1 MIDAMTIAASA
12 ALEAAERERDRQ
24 RRCEEA
30 LAPLREAVA
39 AVEGRTPDEVAADER
54 FWGVVQA
61 LFDVDRTL
69 VNLNNGGVSPSPR
82 LVQEALRRDQAR
94 ANEVPAYAMW
104 SVLEP
109 EVETVRRQLAR
120 LFGCDAEEVAIT
132 RNACESLETVLFG
145 FALRPGDE
153 VLTTNQDY
161 PRTLAALRQREKRE
175 AIVVRALSFPVPLPS
190 AAELVERFRGAITP
204 RTRVILVSHMYYL
217 TGQVFP
223 VAEICRLGREKG
235 IEVVVDGAHAL
246 AQLPF
251 TRDDLGCDYYGAT
264 LHKWV
269 MAPHGTGFLYV
280 RREKIEGLWPLMAAT
295 AEVRADDIRKF
306 EQIGTH
312 PAAVHNAAREA
323 LALHDLLGT
332 PRKSAR
338 LRYLRDRWA
347 RRLARHPRVRLLT
360 DLHPDMSCGLG
371 TFTVE
376 GMDPNAIAEALWDR
390 RRIFVVAFFHEEFSG
405 VRVTPS
411 FYTRVEDV
419 DLFAAEMEAILAG

>member
-1 MIDAMTIAASA
+1 MSIETSA
-12 ALEAAERERDRQ
+12 AAEIAERERERQ
-24 RRCEEA
+24 RRGDAA

-39 AVEGRTPDEVAADER
+39 RLEGRSPEEVASDER
-54 FWGVVQA
+54 LWHVVQA
-61 LFDVDRTL
+61 AFEVDRNI

-82 LVQEALRRDQAR
+82 LVQDALRRDLAR
-94 ANEVPAYAMW
+94 GNEAPAYAMW

-109 EVETVRRQLAR
+109 EVEIVRARLAA

-145 FALRPGDE
+145 FDLKPGDE

-161 PRTLAALRQREKRE
+161 PRTLAALRQRERRE
-175 AIVVRALSFPVPLPS
+175 GIVVRTISFPVPPS
-190 AAELVERFRGAITP
+190 SLGDLVARFRAALTP
-204 RTRVILVSHMYYL
+204 RTRVLLVSHMTYL
-217 TGQVFP
+217 TGQIFP
-223 VAEICRLGREKG
+223 VAEICRMGREAG
-235 IEVVVDGAHAL
+235 VEVVVDGAHAL

-251 TRDDLGCDYYGAT
+251 RRDDLGCDYYGAT

-280 RREKIEGLWPLMAAT
+280 RRSKIAGLWPLMAAT
-295 AEVRADDIRKF
+295 SEIRADDIRKF

-323 LALHDLLGT
+323 LAFHEVLGT
-332 PRKSAR
+332 ERKSAR

-360 DLHPDMSCGLG
+360 DLSPEMSCGLG
-371 TFTVE
+371 TFAVE
-376 GMDPNAIAEALWDR
+376 GMTASALAEALWDR
-390 RRIFVVAFFHEEFSG
+390 ARIFVVAFAHEEFTG

-411 FYTRVEDV
+411 FYTRIEDV
-419 DLFAAEMEAILAG
+419 DAFAEEVERILGS

>member
-1 MIDAMTIAASA
+1 MSIAASA
-12 ALEAAERERDRQ
+12 AAEVAERERERG
-24 RRCEEA
+24 RRCDAA
-30 LAPLREAVA
+30 LAPLREGVA
-39 AVEGRTPDEVAADER
+39 RASGQSPEQAAADER
-54 FWGVVQA
+54 LWHVVQA
-61 LFDVDRTL
+61 AFDVDLNL

-82 LVQEALRRDQAR
+82 VVQDALRRDLGR
-94 ANEVPAYAMW
+94 ANEAPAYAMW

-109 EVETVRRQLAR
+109 EVEIVRARLAA

-145 FALRPGDE
+145 FDLEPGDE

-161 PRTLAALRQREKRE
+161 PRTLAALRQRERRE
-175 AIVVRALSFPVPLPS
+175 GIVVRTISFPVPPS
-190 AAELVERFRGAITP
+190 SPADLVSRFRQALTP
-204 RTRVILVSHMYYL
+204 RTRILLVSHMTYL
-217 TGQVFP
+217 TGQIFP
-223 VAEICRLGREKG
+223 VAEICRMGREAG
-235 IEVVVDGAHAL
+235 VEVVVDGAHAL

-251 TRDDLGCDYYGAT
+251 RRDDLGCDYYGAT

-280 RREKIEGLWPLMAAT
+280 RRSKISRLWPLMAAT
-295 AEVRADDIRKF
+295 SEIPADDIRKF

-323 LALHDLLGT
+323 LAFHEVLGT
-332 PRKSAR
+332 ERKSAR

-347 RRLARHPRVRLLT
+347 RRLSRHPRVRLLT
-360 DLHPDMSCGLG
+360 DLSPEMSCGLG
-371 TFTVE
+371 TFAVD
-376 GMDPNAIAEALWDR
+376 GMEPSALAEALWDR
-390 RRIFVVAFFHEEFSG
+390 RRIFVVAFGHEEFAG

-419 DLFAAEMEAILAG
+419 DAFAEETERILGS

>member
-1 MIDAMTIAASA
+1 MSIATSA
-12 ALEAAERERDRQ
+12 AAETAERERERQ
-24 RRCEEA
+24 RRCDAA
-30 LAPLREAVA
+30 LAPLREAVGRL
-39 AVEGRTPDEVAADER
+39 EGRSPEEAASDER
-54 FWGVVQA
+54 LWHVVQA
-61 LFDVDRTL
+61 AFEVDRNI

-82 LVQEALRRDQAR
+82 LVQDALRRDLAR
-94 ANEVPAYAMW
+94 GNEAPAYAMW

-109 EVETVRRQLAR
+109 EVEIVRARLAA

-145 FALRPGDE
+145 FDLKAGDE

-175 AIVVRALSFPVPLPS
+175 GIVLRTISFPVPPS
-190 AAELVERFRGAITP
+190 SLGDLLARFRAALTP
-204 RTRVILVSHMYYL
+204 RTRVLLVSHMTYL
-217 TGQVFP
+217 TGQIFP
-223 VAEICRLGREKG
+223 VAEICRMGREAG
-235 IEVVVDGAHAL
+235 VEVVVDGAHAL

-251 TRDDLGCDYYGAT
+251 RRDDLGCDYYGAT

-280 RREKIEGLWPLMAAT
+280 RRSKIAGLWPLMAAT
-295 AEVRADDIRKF
+295 SEIRADDIRKF

-323 LALHDLLGT
+323 LAFHEVLGT
-332 PRKSAR
+332 ERKSAR

-360 DLHPDMSCGLG
+360 DLSPEMSCGLG
-371 TFTVE
+371 TFAVE
-376 GMDPNAIAEALWDR
+376 GMAPSALAEALWDR
-390 RRIFVVAFFHEEFSG
+390 ARIFVVAFGHEEFTG

-411 FYTRVEDV
+411 FYTRIEDV
-419 DLFAAEMEAILAG
+419 DAFAEEVERILGS

>member
-1 MIDAMTIAASA
+1 MSIATSA
-12 ALEAAERERDRQ
+12 AAETAERERERQ
-24 RRCEEA
+24 RRCDAA
-30 LAPLREAVA
+30 LAPLREAVGRL
-39 AVEGRTPDEVAADER
+39 EGRSPEEAASDER
-54 FWGVVQA
+54 LWHVVQA
-61 LFDVDRTL
+61 AFEVDRNI

-82 LVQEALRRDQAR
+82 LVQDALRRDLAR
-94 ANEVPAYAMW
+94 GNEAPAYAMW

-109 EVETVRRQLAR
+109 EVEIVRARLAA
-120 LFGCDAEEVAIT
+120 LFGCDVEEVAIT

-145 FALRPGDE
+145 FDLKAGDE

-175 AIVVRALSFPVPLPS
+175 GIVVRTISFPVPPS
-190 AAELVERFRGAITP
+190 SLGDLLARFRAALTP
-204 RTRVILVSHMYYL
+204 RTRVLLVSHMTYL
-217 TGQVFP
+217 TGQIFP
-223 VAEICRLGREKG
+223 VAEICRMGREAG
-235 IEVVVDGAHAL
+235 VEVVVDGAHAL

-251 TRDDLGCDYYGAT
+251 RRDDLGCDYYGAT

-280 RREKIEGLWPLMAAT
+280 RRSKIAGLWPLMAAT
-295 AEVRADDIRKF
+295 SEIRADDIRKF

-323 LALHDLLGT
+323 LAFHEVLGT
-332 PRKSAR
+332 ERKSAR

-360 DLHPDMSCGLG
+360 DLSPEMSCGLG
-371 TFTVE
+371 TFAVE
-376 GMDPNAIAEALWDR
+376 GMAPSALAEALWDR
-390 RRIFVVAFFHEEFSG
+390 ARIFVVAFGHEEFAG

-411 FYTRVEDV
+411 FYTRIEDV
-419 DLFAAEMEAILAG
+419 DAFAEEVERILGS

>member
-1 MIDAMTIAASA
+1 MSIAASA
-12 ALEAAERERDRQ
+12 AAEVAERERERQ
-24 RRCEEA
+24 RRCDAA

-39 AVEGRTPDEVAADER
+39 RASGQSPEESAADER
-54 FWGVVQA
+54 LWHVVQA
-61 LFDVDRTL
+61 AFDVDLNL

-82 LVQEALRRDQAR
+82 VVQDALRRDLGR
-94 ANEVPAYAMW
+94 ANEAPAYAMW

-109 EVETVRRQLAR
+109 EVEIVRARLAS

-145 FALRPGDE
+145 FDLKPGDE

-161 PRTLAALRQREKRE
+161 PRTLAALRQRERRE
-175 AIVVRALSFPVPLPS
+175 GIVVRTISFPVPPAS
-190 AAELVERFRGAITP
+190 PAELVSCFRQALTP
-204 RTRVILVSHMYYL
+204 RTRVLLVSHMTYL
-217 TGQVFP
+217 TGQIFP
-223 VAEICRLGREKG
+223 VAEICRMGREAG
-235 IEVVVDGAHAL
+235 VEVVVDGAHAL

-251 TRDDLGCDYYGAT
+251 RRDDLGCDYYGAT

-280 RREKIEGLWPLMAAT
+280 RRSKIAGLWPLMAAT
-295 AEVRADDIRKF
+295 PEIRADDIRKF

-323 LALHDLLGT
+323 LAFHEVLGT
-332 PRKSAR
+332 ERKSAR

-347 RRLARHPRVRLLT
+347 RRLSRHPRVRLLT
-360 DLHPDMSCGLG
+360 DLSREMSCGLG
-371 TFTVE
+371 TFAVE
-376 GMDPNAIAEALWDR
+376 GMEPPALAEALWDR
-390 RRIFVVAFFHEEFSG
+390 RRIFVVAFAHEEFSG

-419 DLFAAEMEAILAG
+419 DAFAEEVERIVGA

>member
-1 MIDAMTIAASA
+1 MSIAASA
-12 ALEAAERERDRQ
+12 AAEVAERERERQ
-24 RRCEEA
+24 RRCDAA

-39 AVEGRTPDEVAADER
+39 RASGQSPEEAAADER
-54 FWGVVQA
+54 LWHVVQA
-61 LFDVDRTL
+61 AFDVDLNL

-82 LVQEALRRDQAR
+82 VVQDALRRDLGR
-94 ANEVPAYAMW
+94 ANEAPAYAMW

-109 EVETVRRQLAR
+109 EVEIVRARLAS
-120 LFGCDAEEVAIT
+120 LFGCDAEEIAIT

-145 FALRPGDE
+145 FDLEPGDE

-161 PRTLAALRQREKRE
+161 PRTLAALRQRERRE
-175 AIVVRALSFPVPLPS
+175 GIVVRTISFPVPPAS
-190 AAELVERFRGAITP
+190 PADLVARFRQALTP
-204 RTRVILVSHMYYL
+204 RTRVLLVSHMTYL
-217 TGQVFP
+217 TGQIFP
-223 VAEICRLGREKG
+223 VAEICRMGREAG
-235 IEVVVDGAHAL
+235 VEVVVDGAHAL

-251 TRDDLGCDYYGAT
+251 RRDDLGCDYYGAT

-280 RREKIEGLWPLMAAT
+280 RRSKIAGLWPLMAAT
-295 AEVRADDIRKF
+295 PEIKADDIRKF

-323 LALHDLLGT
+323 LAFHEVLGT
-332 PRKSAR
+332 ERKSAR

-347 RRLARHPRVRLLT
+347 RRLSRHPRVRLLT
-360 DLHPDMSCGLG
+360 DLSPEMSCGLG
-371 TFTVE
+371 TFAVE
-376 GMDPNAIAEALWDR
+376 GMEPPALAEALWDR
-390 RRIFVVAFFHEEFSG
+390 RRIFVVAFAHEEFSG

-419 DLFAAEMEAILAG
+419 DAFAEEVERIVGA

>member
-1 MIDAMTIAASA
+1 MSIATSA
-12 ALEAAERERDRQ
+12 AAEIAERERERQ
-24 RRCEEA
+24 RRCDAA
-30 LAPLREAVA
+30 LAPLREAVGRL
-39 AVEGRTPDEVAADER
+39 EGRSPEEAASDER
-54 FWGVVQA
+54 LWHVVQA
-61 LFDVDRTL
+61 AFEVDRNI

-82 LVQEALRRDQAR
+82 LVQDALRRDLAR
-94 ANEVPAYAMW
+94 GNEAPAYAMW

-109 EVETVRRQLAR
+109 EVEIVRARLAA

-145 FALRPGDE
+145 FDLKPGDE
-153 VLTTNQDY
+153 VVTTNQDY
-161 PRTLAALRQREKRE
+161 PRTLAALRQRERRE
-175 AIVVRALSFPVPLPS
+175 GIVVRTISFPVPPPS
-190 AAELVERFRGAITP
+190 LEDLLARFRAAITP
-204 RTRVILVSHMYYL
+204 RTRVLLVSHMTYL
-217 TGQVFP
+217 TGQIFP
-223 VAEICRLGREKG
+223 VAEICRMGREAG

-251 TRDDLGCDYYGAT
+251 RRDDLDCDYYGAT

-280 RREKIEGLWPLMAAT
+280 RRAKIAGLWPLMAAT
-295 AEVRADDIRKF
+295 SEIAADDIRKF

-323 LALHDLLGT
+323 LAFHEVLGT
-332 PRKSAR
+332 ARKSAR

-360 DLHPDMSCGLG
+360 DLSPEMSCGLG
-371 TFTVE
+371 TFAIE
-376 GMDPNAIAEALWDR
+376 GMAPSALAEALWDR
-390 RRIFVVAFFHEEFSG
+390 ARIFVVAFLHEEFTG
-405 VRVTPS
+405 IRVTPS

-419 DLFAAEMEAILAG
+419 DAFAEEVERILGS

>member
-1 MIDAMTIAASA
+1 MTIAASA
-12 ALEAAERERDRQ
+12 AAEIEERERERQ
-24 RRCEEA
+24 RLCESA
-30 LAPLREAVA
+30 LAPLRAAVA
-39 AVEGRTPDEVAADER
+39 AVEGLTPEQAAADER
-54 FWGVVQA
+54 LWAAVRA
-61 LFDVDRTL
+61 AFDVDPKI

-94 ANEVPAYAMW
+94 ANDAPAYAMW

-109 EVETVRRQLAR
+109 AVETVRAHLAR
-120 LFGCDAEEVAIT
+120 LFGCDTEEVAIT

-145 FALRPGDE
+145 FDLRPGDE

-161 PRTLAALRQREKRE
+161 PRTLAALRQRERRE
-175 AIVVRALSFPVPLPS
+175 GIVVRTVSFPVPPPS
-190 AAELVERFRGAITP
+190 PADLVERFRRAITP
-204 RTRVILVSHMYYL
+204 RTRVLLVSHMTYL
-217 TGQVFP
+217 TGQIFP
-223 VAEICRLGREKG
+223 VAEICRMGREAG
-235 IEVVVDGAHAL
+235 LEVVVDGSHAL
-246 AQLPF
+246 AHLPF
-251 TRDDLGCDYYGAT
+251 RRDDLGCDYYGAT

-280 RREKIEGLWPLMAAT
+280 RRDKIAGLWPLMAAT

-323 LALHDLLGT
+323 LAFHDVLGT
-332 PRKSAR
+332 ARKSAR

-347 RRLARHPRVRLLT
+347 TRLARHPRVKLLT
-360 DLHPDMSCGLG
+360 DLSPEMSCGLG

-376 GMDPNAIAEALWDR
+376 GMDPSALAEALWDR
-390 RRIFVVAFFHEEFSG
+390 RRIFVVAFGHEEFSG

-411 FYTRVEDV
+411 FYTRAEDV
-419 DLFAAEMEAILAG
+419 DAFVEETESILG

>member
-1 MIDAMTIAASA
+1 MSIETSA
-12 ALEAAERERDRQ
+12 AAEIAERERERQ
-24 RRCEEA
+24 RRGDAA

-39 AVEGRTPDEVAADER
+39 RLEGRSPEEVASDER
-54 FWGVVQA
+54 LWHVVQA
-61 LFDVDRTL
+61 AFEVDRNI

-82 LVQEALRRDQAR
+82 LVQDALRRDLAR
-94 ANEVPAYAMW
+94 GNEAPAYAMW

-109 EVETVRRQLAR
+109 EVEIVRARLAA

-132 RNACESLETVLFG
+132 RNACESLETILFG
-145 FALRPGDE
+145 FDLEPGDE

-161 PRTLAALRQREKRE
+161 PRTLAALRQRERRE
-175 AIVVRALSFPVPLPS
+175 GIVVRTISFPVPPS
-190 AAELVERFRGAITP
+190 SLGDLVARFRAALTP
-204 RTRVILVSHMYYL
+204 RTRVLLVSHMTYL
-217 TGQVFP
+217 TGQIFP
-223 VAEICRLGREKG
+223 VAEICRMGREAG
-235 IEVVVDGAHAL
+235 VEVVVDGAHAL

-251 TRDDLGCDYYGAT
+251 RRDDLGCDYYGAT

-280 RREKIEGLWPLMAAT
+280 RRSKIAGLWPLMAAT
-295 AEVRADDIRKF
+295 SEIRADDIRKF

-323 LALHDLLGT
+323 LAFHEVLGT
-332 PRKSAR
+332 ERKSAR

-360 DLHPDMSCGLG
+360 DLSPEMSCGLG
-371 TFTVE
+371 TFVVE
-376 GMDPNAIAEALWDR
+376 GMTASALAEALWDR
-390 RRIFVVAFFHEEFSG
+390 ARIFVVAFAHEEFTG

-411 FYTRVEDV
+411 FYTRIEDV
-419 DLFAAEMEAILAG
+419 DAFAEEVERILGS

>member
-1 MIDAMTIAASA
+1 MSIASSA
-12 ALEAAERERDRQ
+12 AAEIAERERERQ
-24 RRCEEA
+24 RRSDAA

-39 AVEGRTPDEVAADER
+39 RGAGLSAEEAAADER
-54 FWGVVQA
+54 LWHVVQA
-61 LFDVDRTL
+61 AFEVDRNI

-82 LVQEALRRDQAR
+82 LVQDALRRDLAR
-94 ANEVPAYAMW
+94 ANEAPAYTMW

-109 EVETVRRQLAR
+109 EVELVRARLAA

-132 RNACESLETVLFG
+132 RNACESLETCLFG
-145 FALRPGDE
+145 FDLKSGDE
-153 VLTTNQDY
+153 VVTTNQDY
-161 PRTLAALRQREKRE
+161 PRTLAALRQRAQRDG
-175 AIVVRALSFPVPLPS
+175 IVVRAISFPVPPS
-190 AAELVERFRGAITP
+190 SPADLVARFRAALTP
-204 RTRVILVSHMYYL
+204 RTRVLLVSHMTYL
-217 TGQVFP
+217 TGQIFP
-223 VAEICRLGREKG
+223 VAEICRMGRDAG

-251 TRDDLGCDYYGAT
+251 RRDDLDCDYYGAT

-280 RREKIEGLWPLMAAT
+280 RRSKIAGLWPLMAPPSDM
-295 AEVRADDIRKF
+295 RADDIRKF

-312 PAAVHNAAREA
+312 PAAGHNAAREA
-323 LALHDLLGT
+323 LAFHEVLGT
-332 PRKSAR
+332 ERKSAR

-360 DLHPDMSCGLG
+360 DLSPEMSCGLG
-371 TFTVE
+371 TFAVE
-376 GMDPNAIAEALWDR
+376 GMSPWVLADALWDR
-390 RRIFVVAFFHEEFSG
+390 SRIFVVAFGHEEFAG

-419 DLFAAEMEAILAG
+419 DAFAEEVERILES